1 MNKIVILTGLS
12 LIGLVIFNGWL
23 IFAFVSSLR
32 KRSPSNSLPN
42 KLLPKTAVILC
53 LRGADPFLPR
63 CIQALLNQ
71 NYPDYELR
79 IVVDSCQ
86 DPAWEIVNQ
95 LIKNYPSTKVRAS
108 TLAFPLST
116 CSLKCSALVQAVS
129 ELNGDLKVV
138 ALVDGDTMVHPN
150 WLREL
155 VVPLSNSK
163 VGATTGNRW
172 YLPQGKCW
180 GTTIRYLWNVA
191 SVPQMHFY
199 QICWGGSL
207 AIKTEVLH
215 KTGLL
220 TKWEQAFC
228 EDTMLYRILRL
239 QGLQIEF
246 VPSLMML
253 NREECT
259 VRGFYRWGKRQLLN
273 TRLYHPFWW
282 AIVVYSFAINLLPIW
297 AGVQLEAVWLNE
309 EWLSVAYLGTAIFIN
324 TASLPIFLFI
334 LETQVRAVIQARG
347 EKLPRFSAIKILK
360 IVFAI
365 PFTQI
370 ISTIALLSAMMMR
383 KVNWRGI
390 KYKINGPWN
399 IKLVKYRP
407 YNYSNKSINS
417 SVSL

>member
-1 MNKIVILTGLS
+1 MNKIVMLTGLS

-23 IFAFVSSLR
+23 MFAFVSALR
-32 KRSPSNSLPN
+32 KRSPSNSLPDN
-42 KLLPKTAVILC
+42 LLPKTAVILC

-63 CIQALLNQ
+63 CIEALLSQ

-86 DPAWEIVNQ
+86 DPAWKVVNQ
-95 LIKNYPSTKVRAS
+95 LIKNYPHKQVRVS
-108 TLAFPLST
+108 PLAFPLST

-129 ELNGDLKVV
+129 ELNHDFKVV
-138 ALVDGDTMVHPN
+138 ALVDGDTVVHHN

-155 VVPLSNSK
+155 VAPLSNSK
-163 VGATTGNRW
+163 IGATTGNRW
-172 YLPQGKCW
+172 YLPYGKCW

-199 QICWGGSL
+199 HICWGGSL
-207 AIKTEVLH
+207 AIKTKVLRQ
-215 KTGLL
+215 TGLIS
-220 TKWEQAFC
+220 KWEQAFC

-239 QGLQIEF
+239 QGLQIKF

-253 NREECT
+253 NSEECT

-282 AIVVYSFAINLLPIW
+282 AIVVYSFVINLLPIW
-297 AGVQLEAVWLNE
+297 AGVQFETVWLNE

-324 TASLPIFLFI
+324 TASLPIFLLT
-334 LETQVRAVIQARG
+334 LEHQVRAVIQARG
-347 EKLPRFSAIKILK
+347 EKLPQFSAIKILK
-360 IVFAI
+360 IVFAN
-365 PFTQI
+365 PFTQV
-370 ISTIALLSAMMMR
+370 ISTIALLSAMKMR

-390 KYKINGPWN
+390 NYEIYGSLN
-399 IKLVKYRP
+399 IKLVEYRP
-407 YNYSNKSINS
+407 YNYSRKSINS
-417 SVSL
+417 SISL